1 MCDRSWY
8 IVEGL
13 TLIACSPSTP
23 NLRASQACITAQNA
37 LSQVVFSLAK
47 RLEKREK
54 KIVVFLIALL
64 TMMSSIFF
72 NYQNKRTDLQRSK
85 AAF

>member
-1 MCDRSWY
+1 M
-8 IVEGL
+8 EGL
-13 TLIACSPSTP
+13 TLISCSPSTP
-23 NLRASQACITAQNA
+23 NLRASQACITAQKA

-54 KIVVFLIALL
+54 KMLVFFNC
-64 TMMSSIFF
+64 TVKNNEEFFF

>member
-1 MCDRSWY
+1 MGCRPAFATRIVAEVCLCVSVFECVKQRGWY

-23 NLRASQACITAQNA
+23 NLRASQACITAQKA

-47 RLEKREK
+47 WLEKKREK
-54 KIVVFLIALL
+54 KMF
-64 TMMSSIFF
+64 
-72 NYQNKRTDLQRSK
+72 
-85 AAF
+85 